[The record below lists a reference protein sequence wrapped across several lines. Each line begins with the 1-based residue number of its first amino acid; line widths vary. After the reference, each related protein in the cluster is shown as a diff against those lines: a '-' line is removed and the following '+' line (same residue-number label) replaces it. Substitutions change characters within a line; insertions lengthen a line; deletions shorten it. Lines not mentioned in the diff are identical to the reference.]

1 MSDLFVDTWGAGT
14 PVVLVHGSLATGA
27 DEWQAQRPLADEG
40 FRLLVLDRRGYGRSP
55 AAQGEDFLRDAD
67 DIADLMGD
75 GAHLVG
81 HSYGGLGVLFAAAR
95 RPDATL
101 SLTLLEPG
109 AFTLGQHHPAAR
121 TLVAD
126 VRRLWDQDLAGRRLG
141 RPVPEGGRER
151 SGRASPRTD
160 RRCSAARA
168 RAPPRAADV
177 GSRLPLAELA
187 SAAFPKLVVSG
198 GHSAGFDA
206 MCDDL
211 AERIG
216 ASRMVVEGA
225 GHEIQ
230 FTGPPLNEALLAL
243 WRTASSR
250 SASPPS
256 SGVRRRCLTATGHG
270 CVVALWRLIQAR
282 DQTRDPSRER
292 SRVLAC
298 EWFGETEWSP
308 PIPVRSARG
317 LGKLPASCR
326 RATVVTSS

>member
-1 MSDLFVDTWGAGT
+1 MGIGGFEWLPYVGRLGIMCSEQDGRSVSELSVDTWGTGT
-14 PVVLVHGSLATGA
+14 RVVLVHGSLATGA

-40 FRLLVLDRRGYGRSP
+40 FRLIVPDRRGYGRSP
-55 AAQGEDFLRDAD
+55 AADGEDFIRDGD
-67 DIADLMGD
+67 DIGDLMSD

-109 AFTLGQHHPAAR
+109 AFSLGQHHPAAL

-126 VRRLWDQDLAGRRLG
+126 VRGLWNQDLPDEDWVVRFLTIVGSDPDALPPELIAAAVPLVPVLRRGRRIWE
-141 RPVPEGGRER
+141 P
-151 SGRASPRTD
+151 D
-160 RRCSAARA
+160 
-168 RAPPRAADV
+168 
-177 GSRLPLAELA
+177 LPLAAVA

-198 GHSAGFDA
+198 GHSTGFDA
-206 MCDDL
+206 ICDDL

-230 FTGPPLNEALLAL
+230 FAGRPLNEALLAW

-250 SASPPS
+250 TAS
-256 SGVRRRCLTATGHG
+256 
-270 CVVALWRLIQAR
+270 
-282 DQTRDPSRER
+282 
-292 SRVLAC
+292 
-298 EWFGETEWSP
+298 GEP
-308 PIPVRSARG
+308 G
-317 LGKLPASCR
+317 
-326 RATVVTSS
+326 